1 MKEALW
7 GLSKYRQQFEV
18 GALELLADEH
28 D

>member
-7 GLSKYRQQFEV
+7 GLSKYRQQFYV
-18 GALELLADEH
+18 AALKLLADEH